1 MKIYNSYSNKLEE
14 FVPIHEGI
22 VNIYVCGPTV
32 YNYIHIGN
40 ARPVIFFDT
49 VKNYFEFRDYKVK
62 FVSNF
67 TDVDDRI
74 ITKAI
79 ESGKTEKEIT
89 DKFIAAFLSDVEKVN
104 SSIDYIQPRV
114 TEYMDHIIEYI
125 GILIDK
131 GFAYKI
137 DGDVYFRVNNVKNY
151 GKLSNQ
157 KIEDLLVCSRV
168 NINDKK
174 ENPQDFTL
182 WKKTDVGIQFD
193 SPFGTGRP
201 GWHTECVAMIDDIFK
216 EQIDIHGGGS
226 GLMFPHHE
234 NEIAQSQ
241 VLNNHSLAKYWMHNG
256 LLSMGESEK
265 MSKSEGEVIL
275 VKDLDVNPNGFRL
288 FTLSTHYRSPIN
300 YTDEALDS
308 YVKEWDKILR
318 TYSALFLK
326 LDLNDNLYTNAKI
339 VPDLLVIY
347 KEFLTAMD
355 NDFNTA
361 NAITALQNLNKKTNQ
376 LLRSKVEDE
385 VLLSALKLFD
395 DFFKVLGLKTD
406 KKPLSKED
414 RETYFLWNEARQ
426 EKDFD
431 SADKYRAILQEK
443 GII

>member
-1 MKIYNSYSNKLEE
+1 MKIYNSYTNKLEE
-14 FVPIHEGI
+14 FVPIHKGV
-22 VNIYVCGPTV
+22 VNMYVCGPTV

-49 VKNYFEFRDYKVK
+49 VKNYFEFRGYKVK

-67 TDVDDRI
+67 TDVDDKI

-79 ESGKTEKEIT
+79 ELEKTEKEIT
-89 DKFIAAFLSDVEKVN
+89 DKFITAFLNDVEKVN
-104 SSIDYIQPRV
+104 SSTDYIKPRV
-114 TEYMDHIIEYI
+114 TEYMNHIIEYI

-131 GFAYKI
+131 GFAYKV
-137 DGDVYFRVNNVKNY
+137 DGDVYFRVSNVKNY
-151 GKLSNQ
+151 GVLSNR
-157 KIEDLLVCSRV
+157 KIDDLIVGSRV
-168 NINDKK
+168 DINVKK
-174 ENPQDFTL
+174 ENPLDFTL

-201 GWHTECVAMIDDIFK
+201 GWHTECVAMIDDVFG

-234 NEIAQSQ
+234 NEIAQSE

-256 LLSMGESEK
+256 LLNIGESK

-275 VKDLDVNPNGFRL
+275 VKDMDVNPNGFRL

-300 YTDEALDS
+300 YTDEALDV
-308 YVKEWDKILR
+308 YVKEWEKILR
-318 TYSALFLK
+318 TYSALYLK
-326 LDLNDNLYTNAKI
+326 LDISDKLYSIAKI
-339 VPDLLVIY
+339 EPDLLLIF

-361 NAITALQNLNKKTNQ
+361 NAITALQNLNKKSNQ
-376 LLRSKVEDE
+376 LLRSNVEEE
-385 VLLSALKLFD
+385 VLLSALKMFD
-395 DFFKVLGLKTD
+395 DFFKVLGLKVD

-414 RETYFLWNEARQ
+414 KETYQLWNKARK
-426 EKDFD
+426 EKDFA

>member
-1 MKIYNSYSNKLEE
+1 MKIFNSYSNQLEE
-14 FVPIHEGI
+14 FVPRHKGI

-49 VKNYFEFRDYKVK
+49 VKNYFEFKGFKVK
-62 FVSNF
+62 FASNF

-74 ITKAI
+74 ITKAL
-79 ESGKTEKEIT
+79 ELETTEREIT

-104 SSIDYIQPRV
+104 SSTNYIQPRV

-125 GILIDK
+125 GTLIDK

-137 DGDVYFRVNNVKNY
+137 DGDVYFRVANVKNY
-151 GKLSNQ
+151 GVLSNR
-157 KIEDLLVCSRV
+157 KIDDLIVGARV
-168 NINDKK
+168 DINLKK
-174 ENPQDFTL
+174 ENPLDFTL

-193 SPFGTGRP
+193 SPFGKGRP
-201 GWHTECVAMIDDIFK
+201 GWHTECVAMIDDVFG

-234 NEIAQSQ
+234 NEIAQSE

-256 LLSMGESEK
+256 LLNIGDSK

-300 YTDEALDS
+300 YTDEALDV
-308 YVKEWDKILR
+308 YIKEWEKILR
-318 TYSALFLK
+318 TYSALYLK
-326 LDLNDNLYTNAKI
+326 LDLSDKLYANAKI
-339 VPDLLVIY
+339 EPDLLVIF
-347 KEFLTAMD
+347 KEFITAMD

-361 NAITALQNLNKKTNQ
+361 NAITALQNLNKKANQ
-376 LLRSKVEDE
+376 LLRSNIEEE
-385 VLLSALKLFD
+385 VLLSALKMFE
-395 DFFKVLGLKTD
+395 DFFKVLGLKVD
-406 KKPLSKED
+406 KQPLSKED
-414 RETYFLWNEARQ
+414 KETYLLWNKARI

>member
-1 MKIYNSYSNKLEE
+1 MKIFNSYSNQLEE
-14 FVPIHEGI
+14 FVPRHKGI

-49 VKNYFEFRDYKVK
+49 VKNYFEFKGFKVK
-62 FVSNF
+62 FASNF

-74 ITKAI
+74 ITKAL
-79 ESGKTEKEIT
+79 ELETTEREIT

-104 SSIDYIQPRV
+104 SSTNYIQPRV

-125 GILIDK
+125 GTLIDK

-137 DGDVYFRVNNVKNY
+137 DGDVYFRVANVKNY
-151 GKLSNQ
+151 GVLSNR
-157 KIEDLLVCSRV
+157 KIDDLIVGARV
-168 NINDKK
+168 DINLKK
-174 ENPQDFTL
+174 ENPLDFTL

-193 SPFGTGRP
+193 SPFGKGRP
-201 GWHTECVAMIDDIFK
+201 GWHTECVAMIDDVFG

-234 NEIAQSQ
+234 NEIAQSE

-256 LLSMGESEK
+256 LLNIGDSK

-300 YTDEALDS
+300 YTDEALDV
-308 YVKEWDKILR
+308 YIKEWEKILR
-318 TYSALFLK
+318 TYSALYLK
-326 LDLNDNLYTNAKI
+326 LDLSDKLYANAKI
-339 VPDLLVIY
+339 EPDLLMIF
-347 KEFLTAMD
+347 KEFITAMD

-361 NAITALQNLNKKTNQ
+361 NAITALQNLNKKANQ
-376 LLRSKVEDE
+376 LLRSNIEEE
-385 VLLSALKLFD
+385 VLLSALKMFE
-395 DFFKVLGLKTD
+395 DFFKVLGLKVD
-406 KKPLSKED
+406 KQPLSKED
-414 RETYFLWNEARQ
+414 KETYLLWNKARI